1 VAKTKKHFVPE
12 LDQAL
17 KLMQQASKLRMQA
30 AKIEERGIELIE
42 KLKPTIQVHQAVS
55 QRLKRALS

>member
-1 VAKTKKHFVPE
+1 
-12 LDQAL
+12 
-17 KLMQQASKLRMQA
+17 MQA